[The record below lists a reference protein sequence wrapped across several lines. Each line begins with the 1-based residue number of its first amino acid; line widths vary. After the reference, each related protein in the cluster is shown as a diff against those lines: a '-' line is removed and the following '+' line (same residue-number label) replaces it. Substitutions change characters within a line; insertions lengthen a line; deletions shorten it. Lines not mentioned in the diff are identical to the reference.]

1 MGNDKNKEKVL
12 FECGRQKQR
21 IVYIWLFIIAI
32 GFTAFSI
39 WVCVSEPMEF
49 EDGDLI
55 VAIVMFIEMVALW
68 CVAIIMA
75 IYLENYR
82 ILVTENELKVRKF
95 LKERVVDFKDIDWVH
110 TDPQWDKGLS
120 NYGRSLAKYL
130 LVTISY
136 DNGKIIKVQIPI
148 KDTERFY
155 RLVWHLANVHKNN
168 ADEINNISN
177 EV

>member
-1 MGNDKNKEKVL
+1 MENDKNKEKVL

-21 IVYIWLFIIAI
+21 IAYIWLFIIAI

-39 WVCVSEPMEF
+39 WIYFFEYTEV

-55 VAIVMFIEMVALW
+55 VIIVMFIELIALW
-68 CVAIIMA
+68 CVAIIST

-82 ILVTENELKVRKF
+82 ILVTKDELRVRKF
-95 LKERVVDFKDIDWVH
+95 LKEQVITLKDIDWVY

-136 DNGKIIKVQIPI
+136 DNGKIVKVQIPI
-148 KDTERFY
+148 KDTEKFY
-155 RLVWHLANVHKNN
+155 RLVWHLVNVHKNN
-168 ADEINNISN
+168 ADEINNINN